1 MKKIMFIL
9 MAAFALTITTSCSK
23 KDAKESEKEL
33 SNSELFVKYT
43 TELIDATEAKNAEV
57 FVNTMVKMQELE
69 ANFTQE
75 DQMEL
80 GKYFQTPEGA
90 KLMERMNEMRM
101 ATDADVDFQKACEDY
116 AKANGINIPGMDNEQ
131 SYEEQDSEDIEIDED
146 DIMTFDDLNE
156 LDEEGV
162 EELLDELEY

>member
-1 MKKIMFIL
+1 MFIL

-131 SYEEQDSEDIEIDED
+131 SYEEPDSDDYEMDED
-146 DIMTFDDLNE
+146 DEMSFDE
-156 LDEEGV
+156 LDEEDA
-162 EELLDELEY
+162 EDLLDELEY